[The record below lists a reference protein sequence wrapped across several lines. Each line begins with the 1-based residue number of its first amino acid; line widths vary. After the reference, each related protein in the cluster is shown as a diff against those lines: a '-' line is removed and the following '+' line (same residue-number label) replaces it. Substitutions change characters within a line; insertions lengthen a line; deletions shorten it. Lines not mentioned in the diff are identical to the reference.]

1 MKMIQ
6 MPYPSEVWCSICVW
20 CFLDQLVDTLEV
32 VGHHLGILHGRHL
45 DVQMCSD
52 VEKKLGIK
60 LV

>member
-1 MKMIQ
+1 

-20 CFLDQLVDTLEV
+20 CFLDQLVDTIEM

-45 DVQMCSD
+45 DVQICSD
-52 VEKKLGIK
+52 VEKKTLGIK